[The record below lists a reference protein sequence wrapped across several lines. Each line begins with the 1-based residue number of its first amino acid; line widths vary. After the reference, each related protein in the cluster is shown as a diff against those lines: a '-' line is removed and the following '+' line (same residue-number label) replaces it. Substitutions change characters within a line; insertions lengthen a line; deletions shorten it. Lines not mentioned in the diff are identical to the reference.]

1 MPERSRLA
9 SLPLSALRAFD
20 VAARLGSFKDAAQEL
35 SVTPA
40 AISHQIK
47 GLEARLGVALFE
59 RLNRNLRLTSAG
71 RRLARV
77 TADSF
82 GRLERGLRLLEGAGV
97 VAGSPTLTIST
108 APSIAAKWLVP
119 RLHGFQAAKPDVELR
134 LQSGDALAD
143 LTNGSVDIALRYGSG
158 KYGAGVTEHRL
169 WPPGSIVAVCA
180 PVLAPIRKIDDM
192 LKQPLLRT
200 AMPAVRRRAGR
211 RRQDDELGG
220 WGAWLSAAGI
230 DRAVI
235 PAKALRGP
243 LFGSSHLTVDAALAG
258 RGFALVPR
266 ILVADDLAA
275 GRLIQPFPIA
285 IPDPFTYW
293 LVYAATRAKEPRI
306 RAFLRWIQD
315 EATRSRKQ
323 IG

>member
-1 MPERSRLA
+1 MPERSRLS

-20 VAARLGSFKDAAQEL
+20 AAARLGSFKDAASAL
-35 SVTPA
+35 AVTPA
-40 AISHQIK
+40 AISHQVK

-59 RLNRNLRLTSAG
+59 RLNRSLRLTSAG
-71 RRLARV
+71 KRLARV

-82 GRLERGLRLLEGAGV
+82 GRLERGLRSLEGAGV
-97 VAGSPTLTIST
+97 VAGPPTLTIST

-119 RLHGFQAAKPDVELR
+119 RLHGFQAANPDIELR

-169 WPPGSIVAVCA
+169 WPQGSIVAVCA
-180 PVLAPIRKIDDM
+180 PGLAPLRKIGEM
-192 LKQPLLRT
+192 TKHPLLRT
-200 AMPAVRRRAGR
+200 AMPALRRRMGR
-211 RRQDDELGG
+211 GQGGEELGG
-220 WGAWLSAAGI
+220 WPNWLDAAGL
-230 DRAVI
+230 DRSAI

-243 LFGSSHLTVDAALAG
+243 LFGSSHLTIDAAVAG

-266 ILVADDLAA
+266 ILIADDLAA

-293 LVYAATRAKEPRI
+293 LVYAAARAKEPRI
-306 RAFLRWIQD
+306 RAFLRWIQE